1 MSLTPQEREDLI
13 QRYAAGPARL
23 RAAFLR
29 VPEAARTWR
38 PAPGKWS
45 AHQVVVHC
53 ADSETTSAAR
63 IRWVLA
69 EKNATIQGYDQD
81 VWAEVLEY
89 EAHPADAAL
98 AAVDAVRANT
108 VPLLRRM
115 TAAQW
120 ARTGTHTEIGPYSA
134 EGWLQIYADH
144 LETHSRQIER
154 NIAAWQ
160 ERAR

>member
-1 MSLTPQEREDLI
+1 VSLTPQEREDLI